1 MYADPIR
8 DELATQH
15 RVLHDVSG
23 GYPANH
29 FAFQRI
35 ANALLDASVQRIVE
49 VGVGQGNALPLLA
62 GLGLEVS
69 GIDTSNEAVDAS
81 KKRLSG
87 LGQDPS
93 RIIWADIEDP
103 ITYAPLAADG
113 PYDALVSLG
122 VLPHVRHERQTVL
135 NMRSLVRPGGEV
147 FVEFR
152 NKLFSLV
159 TFNRYSYEFIMDDL
173 LGEVDEGLR
182 AAVGERLR
190 GRLDMEV
197 PPVST
202 SGHAARFHTP
212 FEVID
217 DFNAAGFEAVEA
229 WPFHYHAGPPSF
241 EASHPQVFRD
251 ESIALEHETS
261 GWKGLFLCSAFI
273 IRARR
278 LIGGGAAN

>member
-1 MYADPIR
+1 MNA
-8 DELATQH
+8 ELLREQLASQH
-15 RVLHDVSG
+15 EALHDLG
-23 GYPANH
+23 EGYPANH

-35 ANALLDASVQRIVE
+35 ANALIDARATRILE
-49 VGVGQGNALPLLA
+49 VGVGRGNALPLLVS
-62 GLGLEVS
+62 LGLEVS
-69 GIDTSNEAVDAS
+69 AIDTSDEAVEAS
-81 KKRLSG
+81 RQRLSA
-87 LGQDPS
+87 LGHDPG
-93 RIIWADIEDP
+93 RVIQADIEDP

-113 PYDALVSLG
+113 AFDALVSLG
-122 VLPHVRHERQTVL
+122 VLPHVRHERQTLL

-147 FVEFR
+147 YVEFR
-152 NKLFSLV
+152 NKLFSLF
-159 TFNRYSYEFIMDDL
+159 TFNRYTYEFIMDDL
-173 LGEVDEGLR
+173 LGDVDEGLR
-182 AAVGERLR
+182 SAVGERLG

-202 SGHAARFHTP
+202 GGHAARFHNP

-217 DFNAAGFEAVEA
+217 EFTAAGFTGVEA

-241 EASHPQVFRD
+241 EASHPQEFRD

-278 LIGGGAAN
+278 PMEADPVP

>member
-1 MYADPIR
+1 MNSDQLR
-8 DELATQH
+8 DELATQYLA
-15 RVLHDVSG
+15 LHDLSG

-35 ANALLDASVQRIVE
+35 ANALLDAGTRRIIE
-49 VGVGQGNALPLLA
+49 VGVGHGNALPLLA
-62 GLGLEVS
+62 GLGLVVS

-103 ITYAPLAADG
+103 ITYALLAADG
-113 PYDALVSLG
+113 PFDALVSLG
-122 VLPHVRHERQTVL
+122 VLPHVRHERQTIL

-159 TFNRYSYEFIMDDL
+159 TFNRYTYEFIMDDL

-182 AAVGERLR
+182 SAVAERLR

-202 SGHAARFHTP
+202 SGRPARFRTP

-217 DFNAAGFEAVEA
+217 DFTDAGFEAVEA

-278 LIGGGAAN
+278 MTDGGAAS

>member
-1 MYADPIR
+1 MNADPIR

-35 ANALLDASVQRIVE
+35 ANALLDAGAERIIE

-69 GIDTSNEAVDAS
+69 GIDSSSEAVDAS
-81 KKRLSG
+81 KERLAG

-93 RIIWADIEDP
+93 RITWADIEDP

-113 PYDALVSLG
+113 PFDALVSLG
-122 VLPHVRHERQTVL
+122 VLPHVRHERQTIL
-135 NMRSLVRPGGEV
+135 NMKSLVRPGGEV
-147 FVEFR
+147 YVEFR
-152 NKLFSLV
+152 NKLFSLF
-159 TFNRYSYEFIMDDL
+159 TFNRYTYEFIMDDL

-182 AAVGERLR
+182 AVVGERLR

-197 PPVST
+197 PPVSA

-217 DFNAAGFEAVEA
+217 DFTAAGFESVEA

-241 EASHPQVFRD
+241 EASHPREFRD

-278 LIGGGAAN
+278 LIDGGAAN

>member
-1 MYADPIR
+1 MTADPLR

-15 RVLHDVSG
+15 RALHNISG

-29 FAFQRI
+29 FALQRI
-35 ANALLDASVQRIVE
+35 ANALLDSGAGRIIE

-62 GLGLEVS
+62 GLGLEIS
-69 GIDTSNEAVDAS
+69 GIDTSSEAVGAS
-81 KKRLSG
+81 KERLRA

-93 RIIWADIEDP
+93 RVTWADIEDP
-103 ITYAPLAADG
+103 ITYAPLAAIG
-113 PYDALVSLG
+113 PFDALVSLG
-122 VLPHVRHERQTVL
+122 VLPHVRHERQTIL

-147 FVEFR
+147 YVEFR
-152 NKLFSLV
+152 NKLFSLF
-159 TFNRYSYEFIMDDL
+159 TFNRYTYEFIMDDL
-173 LGEVDEGLR
+173 LGDVDESLR
-182 AAVGERLR
+182 SAVGERLR

-202 SGHAARFHTP
+202 AGPAARFHNP

-217 DFNAAGFEAVEA
+217 EFTAAGFSGVEA

-241 EASHPQVFRD
+241 EASHPQEFRD

-278 LIGGGAAN
+278 PMEADPVH